1 MYIYIYYIIYFCD
14 FLWILAQLFWNFWT
28 YCLLESISLISIISI
43 ISLIAIIAIIAI
55 TINTDQQVLKGPL
68 EIISLLCPCDERW
81 YDWIADTFVWSV
93 VLYRKDVILLAATHS
108 KCTQT
113 QCLEKRRLYRDW
125 VHKNLFIYVHIL
137 YSWSTK
143 ETFGGERYSSNVSLG
158 FHFLRD
164 GKCRAVLQTSRS
176 VQHVHRYCLLE
187 PQNVQAQTYYQNAPS
202 FLDRPDLRVKG
213 RFINCFKILK
223 PLIVWAGNHCCPHKS
238 QGVSPA
244 VESVTRNP
252 CRFYPSNNE
261 SCAPAG
267 ILVFAD
273 NMTNI
278 TFNDC
283 GFNYSHSD
291 VGSE

>member
-1 MYIYIYYIIYFCD
+1 MYMYTHYIIYFCV

-28 YCLLESISLISIISI
+28 YCLLESISI
-43 ISLIAIIAIIAI
+43 ISLIAIIA
-55 TINTDQQVLKGPL
+55 
-68 EIISLLCPCDERW
+68 CDERW
-81 YDWIADTFVWSV
+81 MKDDTIGLLTRLFDPSCCIERMWFYWLPHTQSARKPNVWRSGDCTEIGYTKTWSYMFISCIVDLLRKPLAESDTVLMSV
-93 VLYRKDVILLAATHS
+93 WVFTFWEMESAEQSFRLQGLY
-108 KCTQT
+108 
-113 QCLEKRRLYRDW
+113 
-125 VHKNLFIYVHIL
+125 
-137 YSWSTK
+137 
-143 ETFGGERYSSNVSLG
+143 NVCIDIVDLS
-158 FHFLRD
+158 
-164 GKCRAVLQTSRS
+164 
-176 VQHVHRYCLLE
+176 HR
-187 PQNVQAQTYYQNAPS
+187 NVQAQAYYQNAPS
-202 FLDRPDLRVKG
+202 FLDRPELRVKG

-291 VGSE
+291 VRSE